1 MNAPASPSRGTG
13 VSPVFSSP
21 GRPGPASPRR
31 IEIVGGGLSGLSLG
45 LALRRAGVP
54 VTIHEAGA
62 YPRHR
67 VCGEFIT
74 GLEPGTRR
82 VLRLDPFFG
91 DVRYHQEVAWF
102 RDGAPFLR
110 HTLPAPAIA
119 LSRHTLDERLAS
131 AFVAAGGELRTH
143 SRILPD
149 SAPPGRVYAQGRR
162 AASDSNWLGLK
173 VHARGLALAAPLELH
188 LGDRAYVGLCSVDQ
202 DTVNVCGLFRRR
214 PGLELDRA
222 TALSAY
228 LRASGL
234 SDLADRL
241 GSAELDPESHC
252 AVSALAFGPAPNH
265 ADADDEKLSL
275 GDAHAFSPPFT
286 GNGMAMAFQSA
297 ALALDPILRWTRHET
312 DWAAAVSAV
321 REKLRAR
328 FRLRLA
334 GSALLHLALLRPA
347 TQAAFRASAR
357 AGLVPFAS
365 LYRVT
370 H

>member
-1 MNAPASPSRGTG
+1 MNTP
-13 VSPVFSSP
+13 
-21 GRPGPASPRR
+21 RP
-31 IEIVGGGLSGLSLG
+31 IEIVGGGLAGLSLG

-54 VTIHEAGA
+54 VTLHEAGA

-67 VCGEFIT
+67 VCGEFIA
-74 GLEPGTRR
+74 GLDPGTRR
-82 VLRLDPFFG
+82 ALRLDPFFG

-102 RDGAPFLR
+102 RDGALFHR
-110 HTLPAPAIA
+110 HTLPAPALA

-143 SRILPD
+143 SRVPPD
-149 SAPPGRVYAQGRR
+149 SGPPGRVHAQGRR
-162 AASDSNWLGLK
+162 AASESTWLGLK

-188 LGDRAYVGLCSVDQ
+188 LGDQAYVGLCSVDH

-222 TALSAY
+222 TALPAY

-234 SDLADRL
+234 SELTDRL
-241 GSAELDPESHC
+241 GSVEIDPESHC
-252 AVSALAFGPAPNH
+252 AVSALAFGPAPEEE
-265 ADADDEKLSL
+265 AKDEKLSL
-275 GDAHAFSPPFT
+275 GDAHAFVPPFT

-297 ALALDPILRWTRHET
+297 ALALEPLLRWARNES
-312 DWAAAVSAV
+312 DWAAAVAAV

-334 GSALLHLALLRPA
+334 GSSLFHFALLQPA
-347 TQAAFRASAR
+347 AQAAFRASAR
-357 AGLVPFAS
+357 AGLVPFSS